1 VVRVNTRIRVFLTV
15 VSLIFAGLLAIQF
28 VATLLHRGDQ
38 PNPSA
43 DRQRVVDRPADKGPA
58 DDQPAPNTPRTPSGR
73 SPIRHAQWVAKA
85 G

>member
-1 VVRVNTRIRVFLTV
+1 MNARIRVFLTV
-15 VSLIFAGLLAIQF
+15 VSLVFAGLLAIQF

-43 DRQRVVDRPADKGPA
+43 GRQRVVDQPADA
-58 DDQPAPNTPRTPSGR
+58 LPAPNPPRTPSGR
-73 SPIRHAQWVAKA
+73 SPMRHAPWVANA

>member
-1 VVRVNTRIRVFLTV
+1 MVRVNTRIRVFLTV

-28 VATLLHRGDQ
+28 VAPVLHRSDQ

-43 DRQRVVDRPADKGPA
+43 DRQRVVDRPMDRAPA
-58 DDQPAPNTPRTPSGR
+58 EIQPAANAPHTPSGR
-73 SPIRHAQWVAKA
+73 GLIRHAQWIAK

>member
-1 VVRVNTRIRVFLTV
+1 MNARIRVFLTV

-28 VATLLHRGDQ
+28 AATLLHPADQ

-43 DRQRVVDRPADKGPA
+43 ERQRVVDQPADVL
-58 DDQPAPNTPRTPSGR
+58 PAPNPPKTPSGR
-73 SPIRHAQWVAKA
+73 GLIRRAEGIARA